1 MSRGGYEQALTFI
14 FISFLSRRRP
24 YRLINNPA
32 VAVAAVL
39 LAESPG
45 RDGTASLLSSDVASG
60 RRRQISSAGVLSL
73 FFAKRNLCFPF
84 DPFRRVVWFDEK
96 ESKADVSSPAGGDD
110 VAN

>member
-45 RDGTASLLSSDVASG
+45 RDGTASPIIQRRSEWTAAPDQQRRCPLL
-60 RRRQISSAGVLSL
+60 VLCKAKSL
-73 FFAKRNLCFPF
+73 FPL
-84 DPFRRVVWFDEK
+84 
-96 ESKADVSSPAGGDD
+96 
-110 VAN
+110 